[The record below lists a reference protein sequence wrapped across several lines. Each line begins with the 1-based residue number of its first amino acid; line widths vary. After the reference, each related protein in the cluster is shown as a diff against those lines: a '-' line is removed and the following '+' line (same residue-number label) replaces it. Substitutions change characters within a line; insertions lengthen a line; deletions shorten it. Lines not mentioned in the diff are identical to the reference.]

1 MTVPTTPD
9 TQGPPRPDLDAGL
22 KYWNAVAQKDV
33 SNNAV
38 LGGFGLGVSC
48 FLALLCTPLFFILDS
63 VWHLVSLASWRAI
76 FIAVWL
82 AEPLER
88 LNIIPFFFFGCVNR

>member
-1 MTVPTTPD
+1 MSPTTPD

-48 FLALLCTPLFFILDS
+48 FLPLSYRERTWAHRMTIKFDGDVI
-63 VWHLVSLASWRAI
+63 RAYQESMRW
-76 FIAVWL
+76 AV
-82 AEPLER
+82 
-88 LNIIPFFFFGCVNR
+88 GCSY

>member
-1 MTVPTTPD
+1 MTAPTTPD

-48 FLALLCTPLFFILDS
+48 FLALLWSGHAHKITTKFDGVI
-63 VWHLVSLASWRAI
+63 RAYPGSMQWG
-76 FIAVWL
+76 V
-82 AEPLER
+82 
-88 LNIIPFFFFGCVNR
+88 GCSY